1 MTPLKINGYR
11 VHSANVLVNVTFF
24 FFLKVGEAHYLKELE
39 LNIETLSMLFWP
51 DY

>member
-24 FFLKVGEAHYLKELE
+24 FFKVGETHYLKELE

-51 DY
+51 EY